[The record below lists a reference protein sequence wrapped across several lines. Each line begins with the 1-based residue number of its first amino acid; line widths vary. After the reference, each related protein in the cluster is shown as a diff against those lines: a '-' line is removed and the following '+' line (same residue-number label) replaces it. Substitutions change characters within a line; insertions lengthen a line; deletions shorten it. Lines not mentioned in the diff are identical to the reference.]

1 MAACASASACA
12 CVCSVWGVWQVEP
25 EEWTTGGVVPFGS
38 NIRLKHAVT
47 SRYLTC
53 TSVGIGVAYLLLY
66 GLVAPRRVWWGGVL
80 CICACENHV

>member
-1 MAACASASACA
+1 M
-12 CVCSVWGVWQVEP
+12 WGVWQVEP

-53 TSVGIGVAYLLLY
+53 TSVGVDVACLRLY
-66 GLVAPRRVWWGGVL
+66 ALVTP
-80 CICACENHV
+80 